1 MSNPNQENLTT
12 LQIARLALYSL
23 AVLAGLAGVIADA
36 AGYTDL
42 AGLVTSL
49 ATTLLVITG
58 GTAALNL
65 NKGKE
70 TIRPI
75 EVLDAIGDVAAAA
88 KRPQVVAQDTTPVK
102 DSYITLDDLRK
113 RM

>member
-1 MSNPNQENLTT
+1 MSKNNQENLTT
-12 LQIARLALYSL
+12 LQIVRLGVYGL

-70 TIRPI
+70 TFRPT
-75 EVLDAIGDVAAAA
+75 EVMDAIGDVAAAV
-88 KRPQVVAQDTTPVK
+88 KQPQVVAQDTTPTK
-102 DSYITLDDLRK
+102 DRYTTLDELRN

>member
-1 MSNPNQENLTT
+1 MSNTNQESLTT
-12 LQIARLALYSL
+12 LQIARLALYAL

-36 AGYTDL
+36 VGYTDL

-49 ATTLLVITG
+49 STTLLVITG

-75 EVLDAIGDVAAAA
+75 EVLDAIGDVAAAV
-88 KRPQVVAQDTTPVK
+88 KQPQVVAQNTTPAK